1 MMEEKLGKLVE
12 YTIPGDGQCI
22 VVSDSKSRM
31 YTRYDPPM
39 EFLASNAGFEMALL
53 RLETFFSFP
62 NIDSSNNCIR
72 ISIDS
77 GKNWLDLKI
86 PIGSYDI
93 DGINEALQRLLPNKG
108 NDTKPKEPYVVLSG
122 NKYTLKCVLEITKDS
137 TIVDFDTENSI
148 QTVLGFEKN
157 KYKGGKR
164 YQSVWSQMWDIIN
177 STFSCYVMT
186 LSYYNS
192 TLSYYNSTLS
202 YYNSTLS

>member
-12 YTIPGDGQCI
+12 YTIPGDEQCI

-93 DGINEALQRLLPNKG
+93 DGINEALQRFLPNKG
-108 NDTKPKEPYVVLSG
+108 NDTKTKEPHVVLSG
-122 NKYTLKCVLEITKDS
+122 NKYTLKCVLEITKDL

-148 QTVLGFEKN
+148 QTVL
-157 KYKGGKR
+157 
-164 YQSVWSQMWDIIN
+164 
-177 STFSCYVMT
+177 
-186 LSYYNS
+186 
-192 TLSYYNSTLS
+192 
-202 YYNSTLS
+202 